1 MTFSYLCEQY
11 KDATTLGAAEERTLL
26 LGAQS
31 GDPKA
36 MDKIVFSNMKLVI
49 SRGLIFC
56 KSTDPRILD
65 LISAGSI
72 GLLFAVKRFDL
83 TTPYRFS
90 TYAVWWIDS
99 FIRKEVRFF
108 KKGQSSYMENLKVQF
123 ARGMKTLIDATGKM
137 PTEEEVARFIQW
149 PRYVLRVFQKYAN
162 EKPKSLD
169 ATTSQAPSKE
179 KSAFENVLQYENQ
192 NEIRMVLNKLT
203 AVEEDVIRHRYGIG
217 CKEETLVKIA
227 VFYGLARE
235 RIRQIEANA
244 LRKIFILLTEKRL
257 PKKEP
262 KPEKEE
268 SEEDQKRRKAR
279 LRVTQAMKRIDPV
292 ARDVLSRFYGINRE
306 GKQSIEEIAKIYGAD
321 ITEIESIISRAHEA
335 VEKSIKKIKDQ

>member
-1 MTFSYLCEQY
+1 
-11 KDATTLGAAEERTLL
+11 
-26 LGAQS
+26 
-31 GDPKA
+31 
-36 MDKIVFSNMKLVI
+36 
-49 SRGLIFC
+49 
-56 KSTDPRILD
+56 
-65 LISAGSI
+65 
-72 GLLFAVKRFDL
+72 
-83 TTPYRFS
+83 
-90 TYAVWWIDS
+90 
-99 FIRKEVRFF
+99 
-108 KKGQSSYMENLKVQF
+108 
-123 ARGMKTLIDATGKM
+123 
-137 PTEEEVARFIQW
+137 
-149 PRYVLRVFQKYAN
+149 
-162 EKPKSLD
+162 
-169 ATTSQAPSKE
+169 
-179 KSAFENVLQYENQ
+179 
-192 NEIRMVLNKLT
+192 MVLNKLT